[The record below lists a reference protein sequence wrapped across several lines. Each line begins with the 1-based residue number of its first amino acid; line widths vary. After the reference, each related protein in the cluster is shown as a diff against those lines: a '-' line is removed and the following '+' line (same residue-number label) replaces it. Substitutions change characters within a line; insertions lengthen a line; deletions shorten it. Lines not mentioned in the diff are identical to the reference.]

1 MLEVKMYDDVEFRK
15 RNEKF
20 GHKKIEFIEIEM
32 DPGNWSFHG
41 PWTLGHERMTLRDDS
56 RSITGIEHLIEHV
69 FYCKLAMTPMTFVT
83 LLTRV

>member
-32 DPGNWSFHG
+32 DPGNWSTLFMVYGPCEIGPRGLVHGNGSTPFVVHAMDSMGNWSTSFMVHG
-41 PWTLGHERMTLRDDS
+41 PWVM
-56 RSITGIEHLIEHV
+56 
-69 FYCKLAMTPMTFVT
+69 KK
-83 LLTRV
+83 

>member
-32 DPGNWSFHG
+32 DPGNWSKHSVGEKEPSWGFSEYY
-41 PWTLGHERMTLRDDS
+41 W
-56 RSITGIEHLIEHV
+56 
-69 FYCKLAMTPMTFVT
+69 
-83 LLTRV
+83 

>member
-32 DPGNWSFHG
+32 DPGNWSTHFG
-41 PWTLGHERMTLRDDS
+41 PHNWSMDLGS
-56 RSITGIEHLIEHV
+56 
-69 FYCKLAMTPMTFVT
+69 
-83 LLTRV
+83 

>member
-1 MLEVKMYDDVEFRK
+1 MYDDVEFRK

-56 RSITGIEHLIEHV
+56 RSITGNRK
-69 FYCKLAMTPMTFVT
+69 FYCKLTMTPMTFVT